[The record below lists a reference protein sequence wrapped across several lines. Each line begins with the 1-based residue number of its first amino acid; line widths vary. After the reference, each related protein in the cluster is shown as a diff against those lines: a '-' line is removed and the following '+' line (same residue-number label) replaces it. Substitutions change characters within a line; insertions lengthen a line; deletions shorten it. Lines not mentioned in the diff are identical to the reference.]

1 MALGTLLTVES
12 LLFAALSVAVSL
24 SAPTSAIRNLRI
36 EPRALGS
43 IASTFLSVVA
53 LGAFLCWTGIFLDD
67 WPSNWRGS
75 LIAFI
80 TAAAIV
86 GQPIFAW
93 VIARGLG
100 RRATRTGGGTE

>member
-1 MALGTLLTVES
+1 VES

-24 SAPTSAIRNLRI
+24 SAPTAAIRNLKI
-36 EPRALGS
+36 EPRTLGS
-43 IASTFLSVVA
+43 IAAAFLSIVA
-53 LGAFLCWTGIFLDD
+53 LGAFLCWTGIFIDD
-67 WPSNWRGS
+67 WPCTWRGALVA
-75 LIAFI
+75 LIIAG
-80 TAAAIV
+80 AII